1 MNSKFFF
8 VPALAGSLANT
19 FPVAAQ
25 DRLFV
30 DITEGVAQP
39 LAIGVADTDNGL
51 QISAPETQVAG
62 IALATI
68 IRSDLSTNALLR
80 VVAAQP
86 VPTADDQTL
95 IREFSASGTQTLV
108 IGRASLESDS
118 VLAYTCSVYDVF
130 GGVLEKVRE
139 FRVPLKQWRRA
150 AHKCADMVIEH
161 TTGFSGHFDTRFA
174 LISSGNNDA
183 GPGKRL
189 IGVDVDGA
197 NPVLLARDPE
207 HIAMPQLSADH
218 RSVLMMAYENNL
230 PKLVLADLQAGN
242 RTRLQLPPGLPSAAR
257 FSPDG
262 QRMVFALSRDGNT
275 DIFEYEFATRRTAQ
289 LTDTPGIDTSPSYSP
304 DGQSIVF
311 ESDRAGQPQLYVM
324 RYDGTNQ
331 RRISFGEAHGSPVWS
346 PDGSLIAFEIFTSTG
361 VQIGLMQP
369 DGTRRKIITQGP
381 HDEGPV
387 WAPSGRAL
395 AFQRNPED
403 GSSSELWISS
413 IDGRRQYQVALKMS
427 GSEPN
432 WSEILP

>member
-1 MNSKFFF
+1 MNAKFFF
-8 VPALAGSLANT
+8 VPALAGLLTNAIT
-19 FPVAAQ
+19 VAAQ

-51 QISAPETQVAG
+51 QIAAAEAPAAG
-62 IALATI
+62 IALAAI

-80 VVAAQP
+80 VIPAQT

-95 IREFSASGTQTLV
+95 IREFSANGTQSLV
-108 IGRASLESDS
+108 IGRASLEADS
-118 VLAYTCSVYDVF
+118 ILAYTCAVYDVF

-139 FRVPLKQWRRA
+139 FRVPLNQWRRA

-174 LISSGNNDA
+174 LISSGNNDT

-207 HIAMPQLSADH
+207 QIAMPQLSADH
-218 RSVLMMAYENNL
+218 RSVLMMVYEDNL
-230 PKLVLADLQAGN
+230 PSLVLNDLQADN

-257 FSPDG
+257 FSPDR

-275 DIFEYEFATRRTAQ
+275 DIFEYEFATRRTTQ
-289 LTDTPGIDTSPSYSP
+289 LTDARGIDTSPSYSP

-324 RYDGTNQ
+324 RYDGTSQ
-331 RRISFGEAHGSPVWS
+331 RRISFGDAHASPVWS
-346 PDGSLIAFEIFTSTG
+346 PDGSLIAFETVTSTG

-369 DGTRRKIITQGP
+369 DGTRRRIVTQGP
-381 HDEGPV
+381 YDEGPV
-387 WAPSGRAL
+387 WAPSSRAI
-395 AFQRNPED
+395 AFQRNFQD
-403 GSSSELWISS
+403 RSSPELWITS
-413 IDGRRQYQVALKMS
+413 IDGRRQYQVALTMP
-427 GSEPN
+427 GSEPD
-432 WSEILP
+432 WSEVLP